1 MYSLCLLVRTLC
13 VVRGSRNSNG
23 LSAVDLK
30 RFEEESKE
38 RFHHPS
44 REGTRVVKEEE
55 ALVRAVRVVR
65 GSRN

>member
-1 MYSLCLLVRTLC
+1 M
-13 VVRGSRNSNG
+13 
-23 LSAVDLK
+23 SAVDLK